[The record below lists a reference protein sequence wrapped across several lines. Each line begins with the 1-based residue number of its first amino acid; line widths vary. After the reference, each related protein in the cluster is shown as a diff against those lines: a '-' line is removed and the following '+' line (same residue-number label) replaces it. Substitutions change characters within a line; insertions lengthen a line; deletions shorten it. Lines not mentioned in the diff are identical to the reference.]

1 MKTKPIALDMPEDEA
16 ELAGWLERLVVG
28 ERLGALVAELE
39 GIHGPAPRTASLDQA
54 LGDRRKAVLRD
65 GLASLPHDRFGLL
78 LRQPRLLLKL
88 QELVLVS
95 GGPYWETLAAA
106 QPDHRDAL
114 SRGRVRLP
122 GLPNVPGQALAA
134 RGATPLA
141 EAPRRWRSLRWGVG
155 LAATAAAA
163 LLLGAFLI
171 PGRPGGRR
179 QSIPP
184 PATASGWGWN
194 RPGALAEDL
203 PPAAYLDHLADSA
216 QEWFNQRPDEPLEL
230 ARRIT
235 EFRQGCS
242 VLILSDHKPLTADDR
257 AWLVERCRA
266 WVAKL
271 DAHLAFLESGQPA
284 ATIRDQADAT
294 IHALIAALRERAKP
308 MS

>member
-28 ERLGALVAELE
+28 ER
-39 GIHGPAPRTASLDQA
+39 
-54 LGDRRKAVLRD
+54 
-65 GLASLPHDRFGLL
+65 
-78 LRQPRLLLKL
+78 
-88 QELVLVS
+88 
-95 GGPYWETLAAA
+95 
-106 QPDHRDAL
+106 
-114 SRGRVRLP
+114 
-122 GLPNVPGQALAA
+122 
-134 RGATPLA
+134 
-141 EAPRRWRSLRWGVG
+141 
-155 LAATAAAA
+155 
-163 LLLGAFLI
+163 
-171 PGRPGGRR
+171 
-179 QSIPP
+179 
-184 PATASGWGWN
+184 
-194 RPGALAEDL
+194 
-203 PPAAYLDHLADSA
+203 
-216 QEWFNQRPDEPLEL
+216 LEL